1 MSRGITPRI
10 MRQERRALPKPQR
23 TATNFFTR
31 LSWTL
36 FMRMVSATAIEL
48 VFITKAIFSFPIGHG
63 MMTG

>member
-1 MSRGITPRI
+1 

-48 VFITKAIFSFPIGHG
+48 VFITKAILSFPIGHG